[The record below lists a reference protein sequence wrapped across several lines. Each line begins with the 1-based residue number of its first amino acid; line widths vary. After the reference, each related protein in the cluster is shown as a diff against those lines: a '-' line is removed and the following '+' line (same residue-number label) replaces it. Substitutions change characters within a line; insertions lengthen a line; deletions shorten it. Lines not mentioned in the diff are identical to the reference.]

1 MDLTADAGA
10 TPSDIYGTHLMLQL
24 SDVEDVSAL
33 DDPEQIG
40 SFLSRLVTG
49 IGMRILDGPH
59 TTTEVVDD
67 ARYGHS
73 GVVLL
78 YESHAAIH
86 TYPAPRSLFLDVFSC
101 KLFDVRSVVEISH
114 EAFGDFNIAESTVLD
129 RGHHWASDAEIELGR
144 WLESR

>member
-1 MDLTADAGA
+1 
-10 TPSDIYGTHLMLQL
+10 MLQL

-40 SFLSRLVTG
+40 SFLSRMVAG

-59 TTTEVVDD
+59 TKTELVDD

-86 TYPAPRSLFLDVFSC
+86 TYPARRSLFLDVFSC

-114 EAFGDFNIAESTVLD
+114 ETFGDFNIAESTVLD
-129 RGHHWASDAEIELGR
+129 RGHHWDANVEIELGR